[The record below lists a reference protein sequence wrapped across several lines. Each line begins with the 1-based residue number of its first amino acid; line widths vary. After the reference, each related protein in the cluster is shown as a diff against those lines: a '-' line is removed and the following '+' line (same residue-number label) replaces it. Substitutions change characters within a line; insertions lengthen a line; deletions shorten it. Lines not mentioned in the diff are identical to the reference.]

1 MSALSLLARL
11 SLLVGVALSLSGCL
25 AVAATGAVVGTAVG
39 VTGAAVGVTAKGVG
53 MAAGAIIPDG
63 DDDEDD
69 RDDRRR
75 K

>member
-1 MSALSLLARL
+1 MRAVRFLAQLSLLA
-11 SLLVGVALSLSGCL
+11 GAALSLSGCL

-63 DDDEDD
+63 DKDEK
-69 RDDRRR
+69 R

>member
-1 MSALSLLARL
+1 MSAYRLIARLCLLA
-11 SLLVGVALSLSGCL
+11 GAALTLSGCL

-53 MAAGAIIPDG
+53 MAAGAIIPGG
-63 DDDEDD
+63 DDDEKDAK
-69 RDDRRR
+69 R

>member
-1 MSALSLLARL
+1 MHALRLAARL
-11 SLLVGVALSLSGCL
+11 SLLAGAALPLSGCL

-63 DDDEDD
+63 DDKDD
-69 RDDRRR
+69 KR